1 MTTFSTNGNK
11 QQGSKPTVLKLKRIY
26 ISRKLANKLV
36 TELYS
41 VQTSTHY
48 SVVTE
53 EYEQYEATV
62 NHIDKQTR

>member
-36 TELYS
+36 TEQFS

-53 EYEQYEATV
+53 EYEQCEATV
-62 NHIDKQTR
+62 NHMDKQTH

>member
-11 QQGSKPTVLKLKRIY
+11 QQGSKSTVLKLKRIY